1 MGLQVGFSLV
11 SYKEEVN
18 ICLNLSGE
26 AVPPAIYHTE
36 YYSITKKNE
45 ILLYAGRWVEL
56 GIIGLS
62 KISQFACFFSFLVPY
77 NFKFFAASIKN
88 KAFLLGLP

>member
-1 MGLQVGFSLV
+1 MGLHFGFSLV

-26 AVPPAIYHTE
+26 AIPPAIHQTE

-62 KISQFACFFSFLVPY
+62 KISQFACFFLFWFHI